1 MRTMT
6 ELKKTL
12 TVGAEFEI
20 IDAHRAETIGQIR
33 RVNFANTQGIY
44 TIIPAEPNSK
54 VTKGNGGKGS
64 YLDWKSAKYWRFK
77 EDNIVAAY
85 NSAEAHTRDTLIIE
99 FKVLKGGE
107 RLK

>member
-20 IDAHRAETIGQIR
+20 TDAHRAETIGQIR
-33 RVNFANTQGIY
+33 RVNYANTQGIY
-44 TIIPAEPNSK
+44 TTIPAEPDST
-54 VTKGNGGKGS
+54 VTKANGGKGS

-77 EDNIVAAY
+77 EDNVVAVY
-85 NSAEAHTRDTLIIE
+85 NSVEQQNRETLVIE
-99 FKVLKGGE
+99 FKILQGGNT
-107 RLK
+107 